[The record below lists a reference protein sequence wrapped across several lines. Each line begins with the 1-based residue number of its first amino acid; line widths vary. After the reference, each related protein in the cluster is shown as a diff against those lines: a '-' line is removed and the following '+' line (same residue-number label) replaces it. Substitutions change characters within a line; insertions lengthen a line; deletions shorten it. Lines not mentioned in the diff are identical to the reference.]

1 MNEIVQK
8 IFKKNNIEFD
18 VKTNLSE
25 EEIIAIINNYD
36 ALIVRSA
43 TKVTKN
49 IINAGKNLKIIGRA
63 GAGVDNIDLNSA
75 KEKNII
81 VMNTPGGNT
90 NATAEHTL
98 ALILSLIRKIP
109 YSNYTT
115 HEGKWEK
122 KNIKGVELSNK
133 TLGIIGLGNVS
144 IRLIELLKGFN
155 MNIQVYSKSLE
166 KRHKEF
172 PSIKNIQLEELLST
186 SDIVSI
192 HSKATPDGKPLINY
206 NDLTKMK
213 SGALIIN
220 TARGNIIN
228 ENDLNSALN
237 DNLISGAAVDVF
249 SEEPASKNI
258 LFNNPKAI
266 LTPHIAASTIEAQI
280 IVAKMI
286 AKQISDFFINKEII
300 NRV

>member
-25 EEIIAIINNYD
+25 KEIISIIANYD
-36 ALIVRSA
+36 ALVVRSA

-49 IINAGKNLKIIGRA
+49 IIYAGKNLKIIGRA

-109 YSNYTT
+109 YSNNTT

-122 KNIKGVELSNK
+122 KNIKGIELSNK
-133 TLGIIGLGNVS
+133 TFGIIGLGNVS
-144 IRLIELLKGFN
+144 IRLIELLKGFK

-172 PSIKNIQLEELLST
+172 PSIKNIQLEKLLST
-186 SDIVSI
+186 SDIISI
-192 HSKATPDGKPLINY
+192 HSKASSDGKPLINY
-206 NDLTKMK
+206 NDLKKMK
-213 SGALIIN
+213 SSALIIN

-228 ENDLNSALN
+228 EQDLNSALN
-237 DNLISGAAVDVF
+237 ENLISGAAIDVF
-249 SEEPASKNI
+249 SKEPANNNI
-258 LFNNPKAI
+258 LFNNPKVI
-266 LTPHIAASTIEAQI
+266 VTPHIAASTKEAQI
-280 IVAKMI
+280 IVAEMI
-286 AKQISDFFINKEII
+286 ANQISSFFINKEII
-300 NRV
+300 NKV

>member
-25 EEIIAIINNYD
+25 KEIISIIANYD
-36 ALIVRSA
+36 ALVVRSA

-49 IINAGKNLKIIGRA
+49 IIYAGKNLKIIGRA

-109 YSNYTT
+109 YSNNTT

-122 KNIKGVELSNK
+122 KNIKGIELSNK
-133 TLGIIGLGNVS
+133 TFGIIGLGNVS
-144 IRLIELLKGFN
+144 IRLIELLKGFK

-172 PSIKNIQLEELLST
+172 PSIKNIQLEKLLST
-186 SDIVSI
+186 SDIISI
-192 HSKATPDGKPLINY
+192 HSKASSDGKPLINY
-206 NDLTKMK
+206 NDLKKMK
-213 SGALIIN
+213 SSALIIN

-228 ENDLNSALN
+228 EQDLNSALN
-237 DNLISGAAVDVF
+237 ENLISGAAIDVF
-249 SEEPASKNI
+249 SKEPANNNI
-258 LFNNPKAI
+258 LFNNPKVI
-266 LTPHIAASTIEAQI
+266 VTPHIAASTKEAQI
-280 IVAKMI
+280 IVAEMI
-286 AKQISDFFINKEII
+286 AKQISEFFNTGKII
-300 NRV
+300 NSF